1 MSLCEPQD
9 VHFQCPPSCAPA
21 KTVHDYEEDVA
32 CRSKKDSCMRA
43 PAKTVH
49 DYEEDVACRSK
60 KTVACMPGSEEREIE
75 IRTPPETV
83 LIVKRSSRDNGAMQR
98 AVDTRTPGEA

>member
-9 VHFQCPPSCAPA
+9 VHFQCPPSC
-21 KTVHDYEEDVA
+21 
-32 CRSKKDSCMRA
+32 A

-83 LIVKRSSRDNGAMQR
+83 LIVKRSSRDNVAMQGS
-98 AVDTRTPGEA
+98 VDTRTPCEASEDAMGYVASKCLGKLPA

>member
-9 VHFQCPPSCAPA
+9 VHFQCPPSC
-21 KTVHDYEEDVA
+21 
-32 CRSKKDSCMRA
+32 A

-75 IRTPPETV
+75 IRTPPETL
-83 LIVKRSSRDNGAMQR
+83 LIVKRSSRDNVAMQGS
-98 AVDTRTPGEA
+98 VETRPPSEASEDAMGYVAS

>member
-1 MSLCEPQD
+1 MYIFSVLLV
-9 VHFQCPPSCAPA
+9 VHRLRRYMTTKKMLHADP
-21 KTVHDYEEDVA
+21 
-32 CRSKKDSCMRA
+32 KKDSCMRA

-83 LIVKRSSRDNGAMQR
+83 LIVKRSSRDYALCKSG
-98 AVDTRTPGEA
+98 

>member
-1 MSLCEPQD
+1 MQI
-9 VHFQCPPSCAPA
+9 Q
-21 KTVHDYEEDVA
+21 
-32 CRSKKDSCMRA
+32 KDSCMRA

-83 LIVKRSSRDNGAMQR
+83 LIVKRSSRDYALCKER
-98 AVDTRTPGEA
+98 LTHELLARR